1 MKKHTTVKQSL
12 SSTDLSTCTTV
23 AVDLAKQVFQIAG
36 ENALGQVLYEE
47 RIKSREAF
55 HTFLRQLPPTIV
67 VLMETGPGAQAWAR

>member
-36 ENALGQVLYEE
+36 EMPLARCFTKNES
-47 RIKSREAF
+47 SRVKPFIPFCANS
-55 HTFLRQLPPTIV
+55 RQP
-67 VLMETGPGAQAWAR
+67 